1 MSNIKNPENI
11 NDSYSPKPSGSI
23 SDSDKFGYQ
32 PTRSSGGEHIKFI
45 STNYISTKKA
55 LRRYRAR
62 ILYAGSIIYIYLF

>member
-32 PTRSSGGEHIKFI
+32 PTRSSGGTHQIHLNKLHLHQESPKTI
-45 STNYISTKKA
+45 
-55 LRRYRAR
+55 
-62 ILYAGSIIYIYLF
+62 

>member
-32 PTRSSGGEHIKFI
+32 PTRSSGGNKRWIRKFEQ
-45 STNYISTKKA
+45 
-55 LRRYRAR
+55 L
-62 ILYAGSIIYIYLF
+62 L